1 MREIA
6 HEIRTLMMGSDT
18 LDGSSTEKLL
28 CLERRKRKQFVAA
41 VFKTK
46 PGFDGEHDSFKIEVT
61 DVGEGD
67 LNEGVVERKVGDV
80 LHDITW
86 KKKKPITSIGEVVSP
101 NRAENGWQ
109 KGKVCGYNEYYRGDL
124 CKLIETRRGREL
136 PGFMN
141 FRVFT
146 SVMSDYVRRWQ
157 QPAEE
162 YQEAVKGIML
172 SVATSI
178 ANSRIRSWPKLA
190 SLVNATLR
198 SFFLK
203 SQASVVQRLARLI
216 VQECSPSTENH
227 YLWDTINKIR
237 NDRVKKKINAMADS
251 SVRERVSGG
260 QYQRAEG
267 FVRKSD
273 VIAMLQST
281 LSGDISNE
289 AQEVQDMIDML
300 SAYWKLSAKRYVDQ
314 VGMIITDLYTHPDLV
329 RQIED
334 KFQQLVK
341 QGRYGGG

>member
-1 MREIA
+1 
-6 HEIRTLMMGSDT
+6 
-18 LDGSSTEKLL
+18 
-28 CLERRKRKQFVAA
+28 
-41 VFKTK
+41 
-46 PGFDGEHDSFKIEVT
+46 
-61 DVGEGD
+61 
-67 LNEGVVERKVGDV
+67 
-80 LHDITW
+80 
-86 KKKKPITSIGEVVSP
+86 
-101 NRAENGWQ
+101 
-109 KGKVCGYNEYYRGDL
+109 
-124 CKLIETRRGREL
+124 
-136 PGFMN
+136 MN

-178 ANSRIRSWPKLA
+178 ANSRIQSWPKLA

-334 KFQQLVK
+334 KFQQLVIQMSDDDMNALFA
-341 QGRYGGG
+341 QGRQLQQKRAELEARITRMSAAQSRLFKFSGQ